1 MNYSFLPIARLITVH
16 LISMIALVAS
26 LGSIG
31 IAFADELIAPAE
43 LDHLRQVSQAL
54 LVSRAVERQR
64 LLDASVVQH
73 QALADVDSRLRN
85 LEAAVRED
93 NMPRLQV
100 VPTPRAEFANDPPL
114 PGATAIAQG
123 PALTAAVAQDRVG
136 NSTKV
141 SEHIDDVWVVVT
153 DHKRSLNTRTRVEAR
168 SQTSS
173 NARSNTRQSA
183 APSAGSEVKLSNA
196 LIEVETELQGM
207 RAHGADLQRV
217 GRLRKLLSLSGPP
230 AVRDLEPTFQT
241 ITRHYR

>member
-100 VPTPRAEFANDPPL
+100 
-114 PGATAIAQG
+114 AQG

-141 SEHIDDVWVVVT
+141 SKHIDDVWVVVT
-153 DHKRSLNTRTRVEAR
+153 DHKRSLNTRTLVAAR

-183 APSAGSEVKLSNA
+183 APSEGSEVKLSNA